1 MLQSDCKHS
10 HGPRGQQTSAGVAA
24 LPAPPVL
31 PVHYPVVDCPNLV
44 CPAQLPILFAVLST
58 QLISN
63 LQKERNSR
71 TCTPLLSPTS
81 NHTSIHP
88 PPSPSFLPLN
98 TPVQQ
103 LQPPQ
108 MLQRHLVSI
117 CRAHKV
123 LSFND
128 TKSQTRTSISMWQHH
143 PHAPCATSLKQPY
156 SQFSTRPLPTGGVV
170 QPRSVSILPLPGQSP
185 APYNRRKKFSLH
197 PMHPAIA
204 ALNLLSL

>member
-1 MLQSDCKHS
+1 MQVGPGCTAPAMLQSDCKHS
-10 HGPRGQQTSAGVAA
+10 HGPKGQQTSAGVAA

-63 LQKERNSR
+63 LQQERNSR

-81 NHTSIHP
+81 NHKYTHP
-88 PPSPSFLPLN
+88 PPSPSFLPLS

-108 MLQRHLVSI
+108 MLQGHLVSI
-117 CRAHKV
+117 CRAHNV
-123 LSFND
+123 LCFND
-128 TKSQTRTSISMWQHH
+128 TKSRIRTSISIWQHRPH
-143 PHAPCATSLKQPY
+143 PAYAISLK
-156 SQFSTRPLPTGGVV
+156 
-170 QPRSVSILPLPGQSP
+170 
-185 APYNRRKKFSLH
+185 
-197 PMHPAIA
+197 
-204 ALNLLSL
+204 